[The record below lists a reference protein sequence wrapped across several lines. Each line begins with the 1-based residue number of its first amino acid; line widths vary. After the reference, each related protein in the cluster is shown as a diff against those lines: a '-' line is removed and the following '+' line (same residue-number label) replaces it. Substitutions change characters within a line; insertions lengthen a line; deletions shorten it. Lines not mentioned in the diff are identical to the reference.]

1 MNFLKKA
8 VDVTKKFNP
17 AALAS
22 NVGAAIAEKGIE
34 KVGEKKKDEEAKK
47 KEELEKKE
55 EEERFNGMT

>member
-1 MNFLKKA
+1 MKNFLNKA

-34 KVGEKKKDEEAKK
+34 KVGEKSEAKK

>member
-1 MNFLKKA
+1 MKNFLNKA

-34 KVGEKKKDEEAKK
+34 KVGEKSEAKK
-47 KEELEKKE
+47 KEE
-55 EEERFNGMT
+55 